1 MEQHIEESGPWTP
14 GISSEMPAE
23 MRPLVTLLR
32 PENSRTPIATAQE
45 LQKLTALPLGELV
58 ALRPERLLLHEL
70 LVRVTAD
77 FSVPDG
83 SRIEDLGINFREIV
97 RLLLARYIAPKMS
110 ELVSAFERTRNELE
124 QLIHIA
130 WCDVTSD
137 STPGRTTASPTQTTG
152 PAQTTSP
159 AQAAGPSRL
168 PPLGIPSLAAR
179 LSRLFQRRTHRHPP
193 PGTGARQPS
202 TTGSWGLEE
211 ISTCERRAAIYA
223 AGHPSATAGT
233 QSYLTP
239 QASQLAQ
246 SEPPL
251 QISQPASAQ
260 VAQLQAVAY
269 RSLARVM
276 SALFAVHGQPWG
288 TRELIVSLAT
298 DLACNTYGSETLG
311 QLIEPLLQQAARSQG
326 YGLLPSQSQPVVIN
340 TKGPSASGKSTL
352 RPLQRR
358 LAGAVGVQWSDF
370 ALISP
375 DIWRK
380 QLLDYASLGSAYKY
394 AGALTSDELQIV
406 DQKLDRYMALKQR
419 RGAMSHLLIDRFRF
433 DSFAADSDQAGSNL
447 LTRFGHSVY
456 LFFMITPP
464 EQLVERAWKR
474 GLEVGRYKAVDDTL
488 AHSVEAYAGMPNV
501 FFTWIHRS
509 DKRIH
514 FEFLDNSV
522 RFGDLPRTVAFGSN
536 DTIHVLDVSRLLD
549 IERFGR
555 VNVEARTPESLYGDP
570 TLLEP
575 RHNLG
580 FLKQCIAGFREVIF
594 AQQTRGQIYLRMVH
608 GRPVIVDREL
618 LGRMLQSPDVR
629 VSFEAIAPGALSGSV
644 EIYETP
650 HYLRELRSP
659 TDSPTI
665 GEWGD
670 EPVPGRP

>member
-124 QLIHIA
+124 QLIHSA

-137 STPGRTTASPTQTTG
+137 DTPGRTTASPTQTTG
-152 PAQTTSP
+152 PAQTTRH
-159 AQAAGPSRL
+159 SRL
-168 PPLGIPSLAAR
+168 SPLGIPSLAAR

-193 PGTGARQPS
+193 PDTGARQPS

-211 ISTCERRAAIYA
+211 ISTCERRAAGSLA
-223 AGHPSATAGT
+223 A
-233 QSYLTP
+233 Q
-239 QASQLAQ
+239 
-246 SEPPL
+246 PL
-251 QISQPASAQ
+251 H
-260 VAQLQAVAY
+260 AVAY

-326 YGLLPSQSQPVVIN
+326 YGLLPTQSQPVVIN

-555 VNVEARTPESLYGDP
+555 VNIEARTPGSLYRDR
-570 TLLEP
+570 TRLEP
-575 RHNLG
+575 QHNLG
-580 FLKQCIAGFREVIF
+580 FLKQCIDGFREVIF
-594 AQQTRGQIYLRMVH
+594 AEQTRGQIYLRMVH
-608 GRPVIVDREL
+608 GQPVIVDREL

-629 VSFEAIAPGALSGSV
+629 VSFEAIAPGALNGSV
-644 EIYETP
+644 ETYETP

-670 EPVPGRP
+670 EPAPGRP